1 MKFAAPCGS
10 SPENPLRVDD
20 EEPPERDACLL
31 DEDPVVSGD
40 VLVEVGDEGVAQ
52 PAQPALLAGL
62 VDPGQVGEVRVGRD
76 AHNLGMLKYF

>member
-10 SPENPLRVDD
+10 SPEDPLRVDD
-20 EEPPERDACLL
+20 EEPPKRDTRLL
-31 DEDPVVSGD
+31 NEDPVVSGD

-76 AHNLGMLKYF
+76 AHNLQMLKYF

>member
-10 SPENPLRVDD
+10 SPEYPLRVDD

-31 DEDPVVSGD
+31 DENPVVSGD

-76 AHNLGMLKYF
+76 AHNLQKLKYF

>member
-1 MKFAAPCGS
+1 MKFAEPCDS
-10 SPENPLRVDD
+10 SPEYPLRIDD

-62 VDPGQVGEVRVGRD
+62 VDPGQVGEVWVGRD